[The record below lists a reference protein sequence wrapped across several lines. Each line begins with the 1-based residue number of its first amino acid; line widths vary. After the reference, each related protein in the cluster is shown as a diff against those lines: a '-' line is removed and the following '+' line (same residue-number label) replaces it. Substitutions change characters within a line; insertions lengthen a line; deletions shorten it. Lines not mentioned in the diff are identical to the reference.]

1 MGVDTDRIGIGG
13 PSAGGGMAAALAM
26 LVRDRGGFDSD
37 YQLLIYPLLIYPL
50 IDDTQTLVTANLE
63 Y

>member
-1 MGVDTDRIGIGG
+1 
-13 PSAGGGMAAALAM
+13 MAAALAM
-26 LVRDRGGFDSD
+26 MVRDRGGFDSD
-37 YQLLIYPLLIYPL
+37 YPLLIYPL